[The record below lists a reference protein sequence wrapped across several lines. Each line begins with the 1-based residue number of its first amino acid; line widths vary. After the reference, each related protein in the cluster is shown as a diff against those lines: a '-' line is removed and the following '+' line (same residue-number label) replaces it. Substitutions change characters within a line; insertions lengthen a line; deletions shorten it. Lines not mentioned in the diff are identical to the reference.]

1 MIYLDHLT
9 TTPTLPE
16 VVDAMQPWLR
26 GQFGAPASLHKLGLE
41 ARDTIDA
48 ARERLATLVN
58 AAEPEEIIFTS
69 SGTEAINH
77 AVKGA
82 ALANRR
88 FGSHIVTTEIEHPA
102 VLGSIAWLESQ
113 GFSSTRVGV
122 DGQGRV
128 DPDTLGRAMT
138 DETIL
143 VCLQHANLDL
153 GTVQPV
159 AEVAEL
165 TGERGIPLFV
175 DATASGGWL
184 ATDVQQLSADLLA
197 LAPHRFYGPKGVGV
211 LYKKRRT
218 RVENLIHGGVQEN
231 EFRAGTENVAAIAGA
246 GVAAEHAAAAL
257 GQRASQATKLQV
269 RLLEGIG
276 QAVEG
281 VHLNGPEPG
290 DGRLP
295 HQLSLSTEGVE
306 GEGQALMLDLRGV
319 AATPTWPRAR
329 RFGASAATPPER
341 RSTGRSSCSWK
352 SLPSC
357 ATCRQYSDLSAEWA
371 KSLEPQ
377 LRTVVGRARVTYRDM
392 AEIEEKYED
401 NVTGK
406 FFVDEQC
413 IDCDLCR
420 ETAPSCFTRNDDGGY
435 SFVHKQ
441 PDNEE
446 EEVQCREAMEGC
458 PVEAIGDNGA
468 G

>member
-9 TTPTLPE
+9 TTPPLTE

-26 GQFGAPASLHKLGLE
+26 GQFGAPASLHKLGVE
-41 ARDTIDA
+41 ARDAIDA
-48 ARERLATLVN
+48 ARERLAKLVN

-77 AVKGA
+77 AVTGA

-88 FGSHIVTTEIEHPA
+88 FGSHIVTTGIEHPA
-102 VLGSIAWLESQ
+102 VLGSVAWLESQ

-128 DPDTLGRAMT
+128 DPDAIGRAMN

-143 VCLQHANLDL
+143 VCLHHANLDL

-184 ATDVQQLSADLLA
+184 ATDVQQLGADLLA

-257 GQRASQATKLQV
+257 GQRASQAAKLQV

-295 HQLSLSTEGVE
+295 HQLSLSTGGVE

-319 AATPTWPRAR
+319 AIAA
-329 RFGASAATPPER
+329 GAACR
-341 RSTGRSSCSWK
+341 IGWRSSRS
-352 SLPSC
+352 PP
-357 ATCRQYSDLSAEWA
+357 A
-371 KSLEPQ
+371 
-377 LRTVVGRARVTYRDM
+377 AR
-392 AEIEEKYED
+392 K
-401 NVTGK
+401 
-406 FFVDEQC
+406 
-413 IDCDLCR
+413 
-420 ETAPSCFTRNDDGGY
+420 
-435 SFVHKQ
+435 
-441 PDNEE
+441 
-446 EEVQCREAMEGC
+446 
-458 PVEAIGDNGA
+458 
-468 G
+468 

>member
-9 TTPTLPE
+9 TTPPLTE

-41 ARDTIDA
+41 ARDAIDA
-48 ARERLATLVN
+48 ARERLAKLVN

-88 FGSHIVTTEIEHPA
+88 FGSHIVTTGIEHPA
-102 VLGSIAWLESQ
+102 VLGSVAWLESQ

-128 DPDTLGRAMT
+128 DPDAIGRAMN

-143 VCLQHANLDL
+143 VCLHHANLDL

-184 ATDVQQLSADLLA
+184 ATDVQQLGADLLA

-231 EFRAGTENVAAIAGA
+231 EFRAGTENVAAIVGA
-246 GVAAEHAAAAL
+246 VVLAKRME
-257 GQRASQATKLQV
+257 T
-269 RLLEGIG
+269 
-276 QAVEG
+276 
-281 VHLNGPEPG
+281 
-290 DGRLP
+290 
-295 HQLSLSTEGVE
+295 
-306 GEGQALMLDLRGV
+306 
-319 AATPTWPRAR
+319 
-329 RFGASAATPPER
+329 
-341 RSTGRSSCSWK
+341 RS
-352 SLPSC
+352 
-357 ATCRQYSDLSAEWA
+357 
-371 KSLEPQ
+371 
-377 LRTVVGRARVTYRDM
+377 
-392 AEIEEKYED
+392 
-401 NVTGK
+401 
-406 FFVDEQC
+406 
-413 IDCDLCR
+413 
-420 ETAPSCFTRNDDGGY
+420 
-435 SFVHKQ
+435 
-441 PDNEE
+441 
-446 EEVQCREAMEGC
+446 
-458 PVEAIGDNGA
+458 
-468 G
+468 

>member
-9 TTPTLPE
+9 TTPPLTE

-41 ARDTIDA
+41 ARDAIDA
-48 ARERLATLVN
+48 ARERLAKLVN

-88 FGSHIVTTEIEHPA
+88 FGSHIVTTGIEHPA
-102 VLGSIAWLESQ
+102 VLGSVAWLESQ
-113 GFSSTRVGV
+113 G
-122 DGQGRV
+122 RV
-128 DPDTLGRAMT
+128 DPDALGRAMT

-143 VCLQHANLDL
+143 VCLHHANLDL

-184 ATDVQQLSADLLA
+184 ATDVQQLGADLLA

-257 GQRASQATKLQV
+257 GQRASQAAKLQV
-269 RLLEGIG
+269 RLHEGIG

-295 HQLSLSTEGVE
+295 HQLSLSTGGVE

-319 AATPTWPRAR
+319 AIAA
-329 RFGASAATPPER
+329 GAACTTRSMRMPP
-341 RSTGRSSCSWK
+341 
-352 SLPSC
+352 
-357 ATCRQYSDLSAEWA
+357 A
-371 KSLEPQ
+371 
-377 LRTVVGRARVTYRDM
+377 LR
-392 AEIEEKYED
+392 
-401 NVTGK
+401 
-406 FFVDEQC
+406 
-413 IDCDLCR
+413 
-420 ETAPSCFTRNDDGGY
+420 
-435 SFVHKQ
+435 
-441 PDNEE
+441 
-446 EEVQCREAMEGC
+446 
-458 PVEAIGDNGA
+458 AIGRDADLAKGTTLWGIGRDTTEA
-468 G
+468 EVDRAIELFAEVTAKLRSMSPVQ

>member
-48 ARERLATLVN
+48 ARERLAKLVN

-102 VLGSIAWLESQ
+102 VIGSVAWLESQ

-159 AEVAEL
+159 AKVAEL

-184 ATDVQQLSADLLA
+184 ATDVQQLGADLLA

-295 HQLSLSTEGVE
+295 HQLSLSTGGVE

-319 AATPTWPRAR
+319 AIGTGAACTSRAMR
-329 RFGASAATPPER
+329 MPP
-341 RSTGRSSCSWK
+341 
-352 SLPSC
+352 
-357 ATCRQYSDLSAEWA
+357 A
-371 KSLEPQ
+371 
-377 LRTVVGRARVTYRDM
+377 LR
-392 AEIEEKYED
+392 
-401 NVTGK
+401 
-406 FFVDEQC
+406 
-413 IDCDLCR
+413 
-420 ETAPSCFTRNDDGGY
+420 
-435 SFVHKQ
+435 
-441 PDNEE
+441 
-446 EEVQCREAMEGC
+446 
-458 PVEAIGDNGA
+458 AIGRDADLAKGTTLWGIGRDTTGEEIDRAIELFVEVTAKLRNMSPVQ
-468 G
+468 

>member
-9 TTPTLPE
+9 TTPPLPE

-26 GQFGAPASLHKLGLE
+26 AQFGAPGSLHKLGLE
-41 ARDTIDA
+41 ARDAIDA
-48 ARERLATLVN
+48 ARERLAKLVN

-88 FGSHIVTTEIEHPA
+88 FGSHIVTTAIEHPA

-113 GFSSTRVGV
+113 GFSSTQVGV

-128 DPDTLGRAMT
+128 DPDALGRAMT

-143 VCLQHANLDL
+143 VCLHHANHDL

-159 AEVAEL
+159 AEVAEF

-184 ATDVQQLSADLLA
+184 PIDVQQLGADLLA
-197 LAPHRFYGPKGVGV
+197 LASHRFYGPKGVGV

-218 RVENLIHGGVQEN
+218 RVQNLIHGGVQEN

-246 GVAAEHAAAAL
+246 GVAAAAL
-257 GQRASQATKLQV
+257 GQAAEHAAKLQV
-269 RLLEGIG
+269 QLLAGIR

-290 DGRLP
+290 GGRLP
-295 HQLSLSTEGVE
+295 HQLSLSTGGVE

-319 AATPTWPRAR
+319 AIAAGAACTTRSMRMPPALRAI
-329 RFGASAATPPER
+329 
-341 RSTGRSSCSWK
+341 GRD
-352 SLPSC
+352 
-357 ATCRQYSDLSAEWA
+357 ADLA
-371 KSLEPQ
+371 KGTTLWGI
-377 LRTVVGRARVTYRDM
+377 GRDTTE
-392 AEIEEKYED
+392 AEIDRATELFAE
-401 NVTGK
+401 VTAK
-406 FFVDEQC
+406 LRSMSPTQ
-413 IDCDLCR
+413 
-420 ETAPSCFTRNDDGGY
+420 
-435 SFVHKQ
+435 
-441 PDNEE
+441 
-446 EEVQCREAMEGC
+446 
-458 PVEAIGDNGA
+458 
-468 G
+468 